1 MDSASPRR
9 VGIGSPSVPARDGAG
24 FDPSAT
30 PTGTLAETAVR
41 SFHSSRSLAGVDDG
55 DADGVP

>member
-9 VGIGSPSVPARDGAG
+9 SGIGSPTVPARGGIG
-24 FDPSAT
+24 FDPSAA
-30 PTGTLAETAVR
+30 PTGTLAETPVR
-41 SFHSSRSLAGVDDG
+41 SLHSSRSLADVDDG